1 MSLPYRRLRAPAWLM
16 GRWLLVGLVVAG
28 VFGMHVL
35 SAPDHGVG
43 HGMVMTAQ
51 AMDSEQASVHGSAP
65 STSTIQMDGHFEVR
79 SDQASAPAVPS
90 TPPPMPAAM
99 AMCLLFLAAAGA
111 VVAILTLAGGRSDR
125 AAGQRSA
132 TGLGLGHSWRDPPG
146 AAPPRIALCIL
157 RV

>member
-1 MSLPYRRLRAPAWLM
+1 MSLPHRCLRALAWLM

-35 SAPDHGVG
+35 SAPDDGVG

-51 AMDSEQASVHGSAP
+51 AMDSEQASVHGGAP
-65 STSTIQMDGHFEVR
+65 SSPTMQMDGHFEVR
-79 SDQASAPAVPS
+79 SDHASAPTVPS

-99 AMCLLFLAAAGA
+99 AMCLLFLAAAAA
-111 VVAILTLAGGRSDR
+111 VVAILTLAVGRSDR

-132 TGLGLGHSWRDPPG
+132 TGLGLGRSWRDPAG

>member
-1 MSLPYRRLRAPAWLM
+1 MSLSRRYLRAPARLVR
-16 GRWLLVGLVVAG
+16 RWLLVGLVMVGLFA
-28 VFGMHVL
+28 MHVL

-51 AMDSEQASVHGSAP
+51 AMGSEQARVHGSAP
-65 STSTIQMDGHFEVR
+65 SSSTIQLDGHFEVR
-79 SDQASAPAVPS
+79 PGQASASSVPS
-90 TPPPMPAAM
+90 TPPPMPGAM
-99 AMCLLFLAAAGA
+99 AMCLLFLAAAAA
-111 VVAILTLAGGRSDR
+111 VVAILALAVGRSDR